1 MPALTT
7 FYVDNTAPCPGSGTQ
22 ASPWCDFSAV
32 DYTIF
37 QPGDQIL
44 LKRGDTF
51 TTGMLLEGS
60 GTSTNYLTVS
70 AYGSGAMPIINVAGL
85 ASELDVAALGIGR
98 VPAIESGN
106 RPREVRKRG

>member
-1 MPALTT
+1 MAVSRILGRAVSLGSAFCLVVGCLVFLGATGSSAGSTT
-7 FYVDNTAPCPGSGTQ
+7 FYVDSTAACPGSGTQ
-22 ASPWCDFSAV
+22 ASPWCDFSVV

-60 GTSTNYLTVS
+60 GTSTSL
-70 AYGSGAMPIINVAGL
+70 
-85 ASELDVAALGIGR
+85 
-98 VPAIESGN
+98 
-106 RPREVRKRG
+106 